1 MSGENRKYTVIKQPI
16 PDWFNGTI
24 YAKGGVVANRFSGEE
39 YELNNIELS
48 MYDFVMGASI
58 VVEMGMF
65 NTPQHVADLRKGLD
79 WFRQYN
85 PKAYMVLL
93 D

>member
-1 MSGENRKYTVIKQPI
+1 MTKEQKLPK
-16 PDWFNGTI
+16 WFNGQV
-24 YAKGGVVANRFSGEE
+24 YDKGAVVQNRFGGDEI
-39 YELNNIELS
+39 ELNNIELS

-58 VVEMGMF
+58 IAEMGLDTDIV
-65 NTPQHVADLRKGLD
+65 NLRKGLD
-79 WFRQYN
+79 WFRKYN

>member
-16 PDWFNGTI
+16 PDWFNGDI
-24 YAKGGVVANRFSGEE
+24 YLEGDIVRNRFSGEE
-39 YELNNIELS
+39 YELNNVELS

-58 VVEMGMF
+58 IAEMGLDTDII
-65 NTPQHVADLRKGLD
+65 NLRKGLD
-79 WFRQYN
+79 WFRQHN

>member
-1 MSGENRKYTVIKQPI
+1 MNGENRKYTVIKQPI
-16 PDWFNGTI
+16 PKWFEGTV
-24 YAKGGVVANRFSGEE
+24 YKKGGIVENRFTREE

-48 MYDFVMGASI
+48 MYDFIMGATI
-58 VVEMGMF
+58 VMEMGLETDIK
-65 NTPQHVADLRKGLD
+65 NLRRGLD
-79 WFRQYN
+79 WFRTHN